1 MASFDKVSLAGV
13 RGRLIGKQIKKRGA
27 RQKKLLA
34 KVIPTPFIDVPIPR
48 GLPLNGRVT
57 TGRRMLVDAATG
69 IDIPTT
75 LVPGPGP
82 TGGPGASGLD
92 VACNLLT
99 GTARD
104 ICLLGSRTFFPQE
117 GGGAATECPTGMVR
131 VGEKCVDFSAA
142 LPGGDPFVSPATTGA
157 GVATV
162 GGFGLPAL
170 SPQGVSRIVRRC
182 GRGMVLG
189 VDNLCYPKAVLPG
202 RSKFRKWRRP
212 IRPPISR
219 RDVRAIQLA
228 AAAKDRVADLAR
240 DVGLKVGPK
249 RKTKKASGA
258 HKH

>member
-27 RQKKLLA
+27 QQKKLLA
-34 KVIPTPFIDVPIPR
+34 KVIPTPFINVPIPR
-48 GLPLNGRVT
+48 GLPLNGRA
-57 TGRRMLVDAATG
+57 TGGREMLVDAATG
-69 IDIPTT
+69 INIPTT
-75 LVPGPGP
+75 LVPGSGP
-82 TGGPGASGLD
+82 AGGPGASGLD

-104 ICLLGSRTFFPQE
+104 LCLLGSRTFFPQE
-117 GGGAATECPTGMVR
+117 GGAASADCPTGQVR
-131 VGEKCVDFSAA
+131 VGNVCVDLTA
-142 LPGGDPFVSPATTGA
+142 LPPGGDPAVTQTIGA

-162 GGFGLPAL
+162 GAFGLPAL
-170 SPQGVSRIVRRC
+170 RPQGVSRIVRRC

-212 IRPPISR
+212 IKPPISR
-219 RDVRAIQLA
+219 RDVRAITLA

-249 RKTKKASGA
+249 KRTKRASGA
-258 HKH
+258 HTH

>member
-27 RQKKLLA
+27 QQKKLLA
-34 KVIPTPFIDVPIPR
+34 KVIPTPFINVPIPR
-48 GLPLNGRVT
+48 GLPLNGRA
-57 TGRRMLVDAATG
+57 TGGRQMLVDAATG
-69 IDIPTT
+69 FDIPTT

-82 TGGPGASGLD
+82 GPGPGTSGLD

-117 GGGAATECPTGMVR
+117 GGAASADCPNGQVR
-131 VGEKCVDFSAA
+131 VGANCVDFSAA
-142 LPGGDPFVSPATTGA
+142 LPGGDPFVSPATMGA
-157 GVATV
+157 GVATL
-162 GGFGLPAL
+162 GAFGLPAL
-170 SPQGVSRIVRRC
+170 TPQGVSRIVRRC

-189 VDNLCYPKAVLPG
+189 VDNLCYPKGVLG
-202 RSKFRKWRRP
+202 SRSKFRKWRRP

-219 RDVRAIQLA
+219 RDVRAITRA
-228 AAAKDRVADLAR
+228 AAAKDRVAELAR

-249 RKTKKASGA
+249 RKKSGA